1 MSIHQLGVSIAVLWF
16 RFVSSIKWTWCC
28 VCYVLNERRRA
39 RARAREVCA
48 FRDRFSRSMF
58 KLTIFRG
65 FYRECFSNCR
75 SLSPLHFYSLR
86 EWIDYTWLLH
96 INMQVGIMFLLCFCE
111 FVLVDSWALDYFLWY
126 KTILCYVN
134 NYEYFPF
141 IYIVLTVTLFWSFR
155 MYSLFCYIIYI
166 T

>member
-16 RFVSSIKWTWCC
+16 RFVSSIKRTWCC

-39 RARAREVCA
+39 RARARKVCA

-86 EWIDYTWLLH
+86 EWIDYTWLH
-96 INMQVGIMFLLCFCE
+96 INMQDGINFLLCFCE
-111 FVLVDSWALDYFLWY
+111 FLLVDSPAFDYFLWH
-126 KTILCYVN
+126 KTILCYIN
-134 NYEYFPF
+134 DYEHFPF
-141 IYIVLTVTLFWSFR
+141 INSIDGDVILKFQDVFS
-155 MYSLFCYIIYI
+155 
-166 T
+166 